1 MEERAL
7 NAGGHNCGVHG
18 WLGPAPAWFS
28 SAETQRFTGD
38 RCRHGH
44 SCSSWRRIHSEADE
58 QTKYDVGGRKLSGV
72 TGRPS
77 AAKQAGLEQRK
88 KTLLPEHQLRGHMGT
103 FNDRRFG
110 ESNPSLSIEEK
121 LQERYTRE
129 RQRGQGRKGMF
140 NLEDDS
146 ADLFGMDDE
155 GQTLGG
161 LTHGGRSVNELKG
174 DDFEAQGFGEDDED
188 EEKGRVGMDTVRRAH
203 FGGFEEKD
211 EGDAPE
217 RKRSRQE
224 IMNEVIAKSKE
235 HKVSDTSF
243 QNGR

>member
-1 MEERAL
+1 M
-7 NAGGHNCGVHG
+7 
-18 WLGPAPAWFS
+18 
-28 SAETQRFTGD
+28 
-38 RCRHGH
+38 
-44 SCSSWRRIHSEADE
+44 
-58 QTKYDVGGRKLSGV
+58 SGV

-110 ESNPSLSIEEK
+110 ESNPSLSMEEK

-140 NLEDDS
+140 NLEEDG
-146 ADLFGMDDE
+146 ADLFGFEDE
-155 GQTLGG
+155 GQALGG

-174 DDFEAQGFGEDDED
+174 DDFDAQGFGEDDED
-188 EEKGRVGMDTVRRAH
+188 EEKGRVGMDVVRRAH
-203 FGGFEEKD
+203 FGGFEEKEAED
-211 EGDAPE
+211 VPE
-217 RKRSRQE
+217 KKRTRQE

-235 HKVSDTSF
+235 HKVSYPFD
-243 QNGR
+243 R